1 MNTLLQD
8 VRYALRTLRAAPG
21 FTAAVVLTL
30 ALGIGANTAIFSVV
44 NAVLLRPLPY
54 DQPDRLVRIFETP
67 TARPDELRSIAHPTL
82 DEWDLGL
89 RSFEGVALFGPTT
102 LALATD
108 ERPEQLSGATVSAA
122 FFSILRATP
131 ALGRVFTPEEYR
143 PGGPR
148 ALVLSDGLWRRR
160 FGADRDILG
169 KSLTLDGTPFTVVGV
184 MAPRRMYPPDAEFWT
199 TTALDPEFDAR
210 GARHLSALGRLN
222 PGTSLAAA
230 TEELTLVQ
238 RRLAD
243 RFPRQYAGYGM
254 RLIGLRDRRA
264 SRRGVGSRGVPRAG
278 RRQHPARLRDLIGRK
293 SPRRHGGD
301 RHRNRTR
308 RRSGSGLSRARCRPA
323 HAAQGRRTQPNH
335 CARSH
340 TPADQSR
347 GRANRDGG
355 DAAGR
360 GGLVDPQHRP
370 VGWRRCGRPHRRCPF
385 L

>member
-1 MNTLLQD
+1 MIDTLAQD
-8 VRYALRTLRAAPG
+8 LRYALRTLRAAPG

-30 ALGIGANTAIFSVV
+30 ALGIGANTAMFSVV

-67 TARPDELRSIAHPTL
+67 PGRPDELRSIAHPTL

-102 LALATD
+102 LALATE

-243 RFPRQYAGYGM
+243 RFPRQYAGYGV
-254 RLIGLRDRRA
+254 RLIALRDRVIGSAQPALLVLLAAVGAVLLIACANVTNLALARA
-264 SRRGVGSRGVPRAG
+264 AG
-278 RRQHPARLRDLIGRK
+278 RRREFAIRTALGASGGRI
-293 SPRRHGGD
+293 
-301 RHRNRTR
+301 TR
-308 RRSGSGLSRARCRPA
+308 QLLVESLLLAVAGAIVGLLG
-323 HAAQGRRTQPNH
+323 AA
-335 CARSH
+335 
-340 TPADQSR
+340 
-347 GRANRDGG
+347 
-355 DAAGR
+355 
-360 GGLVDPQHRP
+360 
-370 VGWRRCGRPHRRCPF
+370 
-385 L
+385 